1 MQARLLFTMKIDQ
14 VAVAL
19 RHLDRR
25 DGSAERLVQNA
36 TRLEP
41 FRFD

>member
-25 DGSAERLVQNA
+25 LRDELAALAGPSDR
-36 TRLEP
+36 RH
-41 FRFD
+41 